1 MTGKKILIVDDS
13 VFQRNRIKRVLAQY
27 DYEILEGS
35 DGHAAL
41 KMVAAHTPDCML
53 LDLLMP
59 DMDGWEVLATL
70 RERGIQVPVIVI
82 TADIQAST
90 REQCLELGA
99 VAVLTKPYSNN
110 ELRDIIGQVLERGE
124 EMSNGCH

>member
-13 VFQRNRIKRVLAQY
+13 VFQRNRVKRVLAQY

-41 KMVAAHTPDCML
+41 EMVAAHTPDCML

-59 DMDGWEVLATL
+59 DMDGWKVLAAL
-70 RERGIQVPVIVI
+70 RERGMQIPVIVL
-82 TADIQAST
+82 TADIQEST

-99 VAVLTKPYSNN
+99 VAVLTKPFSNN
-110 ELRDIIGQVLERGE
+110 ELREIIGQVVERGK